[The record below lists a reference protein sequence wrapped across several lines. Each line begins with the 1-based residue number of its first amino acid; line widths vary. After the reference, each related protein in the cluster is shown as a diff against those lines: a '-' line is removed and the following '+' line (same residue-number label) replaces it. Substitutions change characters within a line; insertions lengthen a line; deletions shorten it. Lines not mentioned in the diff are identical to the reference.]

1 MYTCIT
7 IWLTCYRW
15 HFVLGLIQIAGF
27 EICSLSQIFIPC
39 EHKSDSKLHSG
50 GQEHVHVCQH
60 VHFFNISTKTM
71 SVKVC
76 LILKLQFIT
85 IHTVIRIW
93 LSVNSSSQIFE
104 RTCSYPVY
112 FHSANRTSGTGLMPM
127 CQRGLYL
134 LLEEPETYT
143 QSAQFQP
150 SLLMIIMSTCIH
162 FVSLSVSYAISSFWN
177 ITVISTNASSA
188 LFIFQSRY
196 SEKFTVLKSNCR
208 INIV

>member
-1 MYTCIT
+1 MKSVAWAKSSYPANINQVQNCIQVGKNMCMY
-7 IWLTCYRW
+7 
-15 HFVLGLIQIAGF
+15 V
-27 EICSLSQIFIPC
+27 
-39 EHKSDSKLHSG
+39 
-50 GQEHVHVCQH
+50 
-60 VHFFNISTKTM
+60 NISSIYQHKTI

-112 FHSANRTSGTGLMPM
+112 FHSANHTSGTGLMPM

-143 QSAQFQP
+143 QSAHIQP
-150 SLLMIIMSTCIH
+150 SLSMIIVSTCTH